1 MTLDEALE
9 CAAAHAHADGWPD
22 PVNARE
28 IESGWYF
35 PWRFPDDGVTRLG
48 SNGLIVN
55 KRTRKVVVLGS
66 AYSLERDLNAHD
78 AGYPLKGAD
87 FIVTAVADED
97 RAVALLGELGITKV
111 APEEE
116 GGVIWRIPKSVSR
129 AEIREKLGSL
139 PADFGFLS
147 VYFCVEGLEQA
158 KREGCFS
165 FEFRDRAE

>member
-9 CAAAHAHADGWPD
+9 CAAAHSDGDGWPD
-22 PVNARE
+22 PVRARE

-35 PWRFPDDGVTRLG
+35 PWRFPNDGETRFG

-55 KRTRKVVVLGS
+55 KRTRKVTVLGS
-66 AYSLERDLNAHD
+66 TFPLERDLKAHD

-97 RAVALLGELGITKV
+97 RAVQLLDELGITKV
-111 APEEE
+111 EPEEE
-116 GGVIWRIPKSVSR
+116 GGVIWRIPKAVSQ
-129 AEIREKLGSL
+129 AEIRAKLGSL
-139 PADFGFLS
+139 PAELGFLS